1 MSNQSKSV
9 CEYLEKEIRNLM
21 KYQVFVGSIALLI
34 LSISLPVNAQ
44 SKTPIT
50 DQFGATGTTPNANLW
65 REESRKFYR
74 IRMKPDGTLMTDTTR
89 ITDEFGV
96 TGTRPNANEWLKKV
110 SRTF

>member
-1 MSNQSKSV
+1 
-9 CEYLEKEIRNLM
+9 M

-34 LSISLPVNAQ
+34 LSISLPANAQ

-50 DQFGATGTTPNANLW
+50 DQFGATGRTPNANQW

-74 IRMKPDGTLMTDTTR
+74 IRMKPDGTFMTDTTR

-96 TGTRPNANEWLKKV
+96 TGKTPNGNEWLKRV
-110 SRTF
+110 SGTF